1 MVAEAGRVDIRGPG
15 YVPAMRRLILAVAVL
30 AFGVATPSAH
40 GVTPGHYTA
49 EVNATAPDGTTASGN
64 SAVDVDYPADG
75 SCPPP

>member
-1 MVAEAGRVDIRGPG
+1 VTITVRGPNNYSQSRTDSTDG
-15 YVPAMRRLILAVAVL
+15 NGFVRFR
-30 AFGVATPSAH
+30 TPISQ
-40 GVTPGHYTA
+40 TGHYTA